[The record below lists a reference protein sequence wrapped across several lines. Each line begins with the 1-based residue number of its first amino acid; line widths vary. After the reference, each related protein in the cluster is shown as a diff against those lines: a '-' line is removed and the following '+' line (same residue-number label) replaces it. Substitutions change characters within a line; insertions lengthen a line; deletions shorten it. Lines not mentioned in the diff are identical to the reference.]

1 MVAQPVFAPDALDVI
16 GFVSEYILKDMYL
29 ARAIKLALCHP
40 AHLFHLLCTYARIRL
55 LYNFLMYIMVMV
67 CVTSITNREVDCM
80 IQITDLYEFYQIRFR
95 LPSETTGLSDTV
107 ELSIEY
113 QKENLAHTE
122 VWVRTDGDNVK
133 GRVRYFDA
141 RNKDSKSESFHQDL
155 ITQVNDMPD
164 INEYINAWI
173 WRRKNEDKT
182 GRG

>member
-1 MVAQPVFAPDALDVI
+1 
-16 GFVSEYILKDMYL
+16 
-29 ARAIKLALCHP
+29 
-40 AHLFHLLCTYARIRL
+40 
-55 LYNFLMYIMVMV
+55 
-67 CVTSITNREVDCM
+67 M

-95 LPSETTGLSDTV
+95 LLSETTGLSDTV

-113 QKENLAHTE
+113 QEENLAHAE

-141 RNKDSKSESFHQDL
+141 RNKDPKTESFHQDL
-155 ITQVNDMPD
+155 ISQVNDMPD

-173 WRRKNEDKT
+173 WRRKNENKT